1 MLTLS
6 STTLDNYS
14 PQESAEAGRMNAMAS
29 EVNRKRS
36 SRGGPATVAATRK
49 SGGTRYAVQS
59 SRERIHPPRIA
70 DVDERIANID
80 RATKRIKTDVQ
91 VDFVRTRRGR
101 R

>member
-1 MLTLS
+1 
-6 STTLDNYS
+6 
-14 PQESAEAGRMNAMAS
+14 MNAMAS
-29 EVNRKRS
+29 KINSKRS
-36 SRGGPATVAATRK
+36 SRGGSATVAAARK
-49 SGGTRYAVQS
+49 SGSTRYAVQS

>member
-1 MLTLS
+1 
-6 STTLDNYS
+6 
-14 PQESAEAGRMNAMAS
+14 MNAMAS
-29 EVNRKRS
+29 GVNRKRS
-36 SRGGPATVAATRK
+36 PRSGPARVAAARK
-49 SGGTRYAVQS
+49 SGGVRYAIQS

-70 DVDERIANID
+70 DVDERIANIN

>member
-1 MLTLS
+1 
-6 STTLDNYS
+6 
-14 PQESAEAGRMNAMAS
+14 MNAMAS
-29 EVNRKRS
+29 KINRRRS
-36 SRGGPATVAATRK
+36 SRGGPAAVAAARK
-49 SGGTRYAVQS
+49 SGDTRYAVQS
-59 SRERIHPPRIA
+59 SGERIHPPRIA